1 MPLPYGYTCNAV
13 VCLGKDQGCI
23 FFWLDVR
30 GRGVEELGAFFSPFL
45 LVAVEWR

>member
-1 MPLPYGYTCNAV
+1 MQRGGMSGESSGLY
-13 VCLGKDQGCI
+13 
-23 FFWLDVR
+23 FFWLVVR